1 MLMKLDN
8 IALTGRVLGVLLYAP
23 PESDECRALLATMAD
38 PAWLTEWPYGE
49 NQAAAQ
55 LIAEGIKD
63 QQPETLSEAY
73 QRLFVGPYALP
84 APPWGSVYLDKESV
98 LFGDSTLRLRK
109 WLRIN
114 GIDTQREQNEPEDH
128 LGTLLMMAAWLAEEQ
143 QGRLLQELLAQ
154 HLLPWAPRFL
164 SLLEQHAA
172 HPFYLGLAQLAQNTL
187 SAWAQEC
194 SEPVAEL
201 ELYF

>member
-1 MLMKLDN
+1 MKLEN

-23 PESDECRALLATMAD
+23 PESDECRTLLAAMSD
-38 PAWLTEWPYGE
+38 PAWLAEWPYDE
-49 NQAAAQ
+49 NQSAAQ
-55 LIAEGIKD
+55 IAEGIKD
-63 QQPETLSEAY
+63 QQSETLSQAY

-109 WLRIN
+109 WLRNN

-128 LGTLLMMAAWLAEEQ
+128 IGTLLMMAAWLAEEQ
-143 QGRLLQELLAQ
+143 QGKLLQSLLAQ
-154 HLLPWAPRFL
+154 HVLPWAPRFL
-164 SLLEQHAA
+164 ALLEQYAA
-172 HPFYLGLAQLAQNTL
+172 HPFYLGLAQLAQSTL
-187 SAWAQEC
+187 NAWAQEC
-194 SEPVAEL
+194 TEPVAEL